1 MQKIQSYLYSNRIQL
16 LANLAGSIPTEYT
29 NVYQRNVK
37 VYQGVDNVLEFDI
50 KNADQKRIDLT
61 TVTNLQMNLMDESGN
76 AMTNSPYTI
85 IKNSPITGITS
96 VKIPAAD
103 LLDLTPQ
110 SLKYSVTGTV
120 AGNNIVLYADSKFG
134 ALGTVEVVGSAVPV
148 AKAQTIYDRF
158 SGEIN
163 FMGNVIYHSSAYAT
177 KFYEAIPTTSVTFT
191 VHYTN
196 FAGELYVEGTTDSTI
211 SVQSFTNAT
220 KIQNINISRSTGTTT
235 FTVDIKSY
243 NYLRVSWFYPD
254 VWQYSA
260 TGQDPTVVYG
270 SVDKITVTP

>member
-37 VYQGVDNVLEFDI
+37 IYKGVDNVLEFDI

-61 TVTNLQMNLMDESGN
+61 TVTNLQLNLMDDSGN
-76 AMTNSPYTI
+76 GLSNSPYTI
-85 IKNSPITGITS
+85 TKNSPIAGITS
-96 VKIPAAD
+96 VTIPYED
-103 LLDLTPQ
+103 LEDLSAQ
-110 SLKYSVTGTV
+110 SLKYSVTATV
-120 AGNNIVLYADSKFG
+120 AGNNIVLYADSRFG
-134 ALGTVEVVGSAVPV
+134 ALGTIEIMGSAVPV
-148 AKAQTIYDRF
+148 CRKQTIYDRF

-177 KFYEAIPTTSVTFT
+177 KFYEAETTDYITFT
-191 VHYTN
+191 IHYTN

-211 SVQSFTNAT
+211 SVQSFTNAP
-220 KIQNINISRSTGTTT
+220 KIQSMTITRSTGSLTIL
-235 FTVDIKSY
+235 VPVESY

-254 VWQYSA
+254 VWQYSS

-270 SVDKITVTP
+270 SVDKIIVSS